1 VAEAKRCLALP
12 QWSWLQGRAVWALDA
27 NGLVSRP
34 GPRIVDGI
42 EAMARIFNPSLFTA
56 IDGRHAER
64 VR

>member
-1 VAEAKRCLALP
+1 
-12 QWSWLQGRAVWALDA
+12 VWALDA
-27 NGLVSRP
+27 TGLVSRP

-56 IDGRHAER
+56 IDGRHAVR

>member
-1 VAEAKRCLALP
+1 MARL
-12 QWSWLQGRAVWALDA
+12 ALDA

-42 EAMARIFNPSLFTA
+42 EAMARIFNPLLFTA
-56 IDGRHAER
+56 IDARHAER

>member
-1 VAEAKRCLALP
+1 VAEANRCLALP
-12 QWSWLQGRAVWALDA
+12 QWSWLAGRQVWALDA
-27 NGLVSRP
+27 TGLVSRP

-56 IDGRHAER
+56 IDGRHAVR